1 MSKTGRLAWKRWTI
15 IGEVYGDF
23 QARLFATIFYFTILV
38 PFAVGVRLTRD
49 PLRLDGTKGK
59 RGTEKA
65 KGAIGAWLQRA
76 PVGSTLDD
84 ARRQF

>member
-23 QARLFATIFYFTILV
+23 QARLFATLFYFTILV
-38 PFAVGVRLTRD
+38 PFAAGVRLTRD
-49 PLRLDGTKGK
+49 PLHLGGTN
-59 RGTEKA
+59 R
-65 KGAIGAWLQRA
+65 AWLKRD

>member
-1 MSKTGRLAWKRWTI
+1 MSNIRRLAWKRWTI

-23 QARLFATIFYFTILV
+23 QARLFATLFYFTILV

-49 PLRLDGTKGK
+49 PLHLHRTKGK
-59 RGTEKA
+59 RGTKKEK
-65 KGAIGAWLQRA
+65 GTTGTWLERA
-76 PVGSTLDD
+76 PVGNTLDD